1 MCGFFVSND
10 PDISDGHLKAIN
22 SRLSFR
28 GPDYQSAIVRH
39 KGWSVYHARLSII
52 ATDEKFSQPYLTKGG
67 GVLVFNGEILNYR
80 ELAKTYNTFDAVS
93 DTQVLGDLLERD
105 SFDLNELEGFFAFVL
120 IDKFGK
126 LTNCA
131 RDRFGVKP
139 LVYYKFKDYIAI
151 SSEASILSDIYG
163 LTYSNLA
170 LDEYRVFRSP
180 IFSESY
186 FQGVATVTP
195 GACLID
201 GEYFNS
207 LSFIPEVYGS
217 VEALIPEVKQCIFQ
231 SIRSRLVADVPVGLL
246 YSGGIDSNLI
256 KHSSDVKFKCFTG
269 GFSGDYDLEYAKST
283 ASSDSNFSV
292 ISNES
297 FLARFEQMIALRKEP
312 LSVPN
317 EVVLSFLAESWRQ
330 QGGRVLLSGEAADE
344 LFAGYERIYGWALNT
359 TKFNVDTFLSFYAY
373 TPVES
378 ISQDIKDRTNDFFS
392 AFEGLSPFEKVRQF
406 FVKKHLPV
414 LFRRLDFALMYAGI
428 EGREPLA
435 STEMYKLAL
444 KFDPRDLFSRSLGKF
459 PLRSIASDL
468 VGEEF
473 AFRQKVGFPIDIK
486 SIMFNT
492 KAKDRFENYSVWCDQ
507 NLERIL

>member
-1 MCGFFVSND
+1 MCGFFISND
-10 PDISDGHLKAIN
+10 PNISDDQLTVIN
-22 SRLSFR
+22 FRLSFR
-28 GPDYQSAIVRH
+28 GPDYQSKIVRH

-52 ATDEKFSQPYLTKGG
+52 ATDERFSQPYLTQDGG
-67 GVLVFNGEILNYR
+67 LLVFNGEILNYR
-80 ELAKTYNTFDAVS
+80 ELARTYNISNAVS
-93 DTQVLGDLLERD
+93 DTQVLGNLLERD
-105 SFDLNELEGFFAFVL
+105 TFDLNELEGFFAFVL
-120 IDKFGK
+120 INKNGE
-126 LTNCA
+126 LINCA

-139 LVYYKFKDYIAI
+139 LVYYQFKDYITI

-163 LTYSNLA
+163 LPYSNLA

-186 FQGVATVTP
+186 FQGVSSVAP

-207 LSFIPEVYGS
+207 LSFIPEVYGN
-217 VEALIPEVKQCIFQ
+217 VEKLIPDVKQCISQ
-231 SIRSRLVADVPVGLL
+231 SIHSRLVADVPVGLL

-256 KHSSDVKFKCFTG
+256 KHSSVVKLKCFTG
-269 GFSGDYDLEYAKST
+269 GFSGDYDLEFAKNA
-283 ASSDSNFSV
+283 ASSDSNFTV
-292 ISNES
+292 VNNER
-297 FLARFEQMIALRKEP
+297 FLAKFEQMVALRKEP

-317 EVVLSFLAESWRQ
+317 EVVLSCLAQSWRE

-344 LFAGYERIYGWALNT
+344 FFAGYERIYGWALNT

-378 ISQDIKDRTNDFFS
+378 ISKDIKDQLNEFFL
-392 AFEGLSPFEKVRQF
+392 ALDGLSPFEKVRQF

-459 PLRSIASDL
+459 PLRSIVCDL
-468 VGEEF
+468 VDDEF

-486 SIMFNT
+486 SIIFNT
-492 KAKDRFENYSVWCDQ
+492 KAKNRFENYSVWCDQ

>member
-1 MCGFFVSND
+1 MCGFFISND
-10 PDISDGHLKAIN
+10 PNISDGQLTAIN

-28 GPDYQSAIVRH
+28 GPDYQSAIISH

-80 ELAKTYNTFDAVS
+80 ELAKTYNISDAVS
-93 DTQVLGDLLERD
+93 DTQVLSELLERD

-120 IDKFGK
+120 INKSGK
-126 LTNCA
+126 LINCV

-163 LTYSNLA
+163 LLYSNAA

-186 FQGVATVTP
+186 FQGVDSVLP
-195 GACLID
+195 GSCLIG

-217 VEALIPEVKQCIFQ
+217 LEALIPEVKQCISQ
-231 SIRSRLVADVPVGLL
+231 SIHSRLVADVPVGLL

-269 GFSGDYDLEYAKST
+269 GFSGDYDLEFAKST
-283 ASSDSNFSV
+283 ASSDSNFTV

-297 FLARFEQMIALRKEP
+297 FLARLEQMTALRKEP

-317 EVVLSFLAESWRQ
+317 EVVLSFLAESWRE

-359 TKFNVDTFLSFYAY
+359 TKFDVDTFLSFYAY
-373 TPVES
+373 TPVEI
-378 ISQDIKDRTNDFFS
+378 ISKDIKDRLNDFFS
-392 AFEGLSPFEKVRQF
+392 SLDGLSPFEKVRQF

-414 LFRRLDFALMYAGI
+414 LFRRLDFALMFAGI

-468 VGEEF
+468 INDEF
-473 AFRQKVGFPIDIK
+473 AFREKVGFPIDIK
-486 SIMFNT
+486 NIIFNN
-492 KAKDRFENYSVWCDQ
+492 KAKDRFENYSVWSDY

>member
-1 MCGFFVSND
+1 MCGFFITND
-10 PDISDGHLKAIN
+10 PNISDGQLTAIN

-52 ATDEKFSQPYLTKGG
+52 ATDEKFSQPYLTKNG
-67 GVLVFNGEILNYR
+67 GVLVFNGEILNYC
-80 ELAKTYNTFDAVS
+80 ELAKTYNISDAVS
-93 DTQVLGDLLERD
+93 DTQVLAELLERD
-105 SFDLNELEGFFAFVL
+105 LFDLNELEGFFAFVL
-120 IDKFGK
+120 INKSGE
-126 LTNCA
+126 LINCV

-151 SSEASILSDIYG
+151 SSEASILSDIYS
-163 LTYSNLA
+163 LPYSNVA

-186 FQGVATVTP
+186 FQGVASVLP
-195 GACLID
+195 GSCLIG

-217 VEALIPEVKQCIFQ
+217 LEVLIPELKHCISE
-231 SIRSRLVADVPVGLL
+231 SIDSRLVADVPVGLL

-256 KHSSDVKFKCFTG
+256 KHSTDVEFKCFTG
-269 GFSGDYDLEYAKST
+269 GFSGDYDLEFAKSA
-283 ASSDSNFSV
+283 ASSNSNFTV
-292 ISNES
+292 INNES
-297 FLARFEQMIALRKEP
+297 FLTRLEQMIALRKEP

-317 EVVLSFLAESWRQ
+317 EVVLSFIAESWRE

-359 TKFNVDTFLSFYAY
+359 TKFDVDTFLSFYAY
-373 TPVES
+373 APVEN
-378 ISQDIKDRTNDFFS
+378 INKDIKDRLNDFFS
-392 AFEGLSPFEKVRQF
+392 SLDGLSPFEKVRQF

-414 LFRRLDFALMYAGI
+414 LFRRLDFALMFAGI

-444 KFDPRDLFSRSLGKF
+444 KFDPSDLFSRSLGKF
-459 PLRSIASDL
+459 PLRSIVSGLIND
-468 VGEEF
+468 EF

-486 SIMFNT
+486 NIIFNN
-492 KAKDRFENYSVWCDQ
+492 KSKDRFENYSVWCDS

>member
-1 MCGFFVSND
+1 MCGFFVTND
-10 PDISDGHLKAIN
+10 PEISDSHLKTIN
-22 SRLSFR
+22 RRLSFR

-80 ELAKTYNTFDAVS
+80 ELAKKYNIFEAVS
-93 DTQVLGDLLERD
+93 DTQVLGYLLELD
-105 SFDLNELEGFFAFVL
+105 TFDLNELEGFYAFVL
-120 IDKFGK
+120 IDQTGK
-126 LTNCA
+126 LINCV

-139 LVYYKFKDYIAI
+139 LLYYKVKNYIAI
-151 SSEASILSDIYG
+151 SSEASVLSDIYG
-163 LTYSNLA
+163 LPFSKLA
-170 LDEYRVFRSP
+170 LDEYRVFRAP

-186 FQGVATVTP
+186 FQGVATVAP
-195 GACLID
+195 GTCLID

-207 LSFIPEVYGS
+207 LSFIPEIHGNL
-217 VEALIPEVKQCIFQ
+217 EALIPEVKQCISQ
-231 SIRSRLVADVPVGLL
+231 SVSSRLVADVPVGLL

-269 GFSGDYDLEYAKST
+269 GFSGDYDLDFAKKE

-292 ISNES
+292 INNET
-297 FLARFEQMIALRKEP
+297 FLARFEKMIALRKEP

-359 TKFNVDTFLSFYAY
+359 AKFNVDTFLSFYAY

-378 ISQDIKDRTNDFFS
+378 ISQDIKDRLNDFFS
-392 AFEGLSPFEKVRQF
+392 ALEGLSPFEKVRQF

-459 PLRSIASDL
+459 PLRSIAGEL
-468 VGEEF
+468 VSEEF

-486 SIMFNT
+486 KIIFNT
-492 KAKDRFENYSVWCDQ
+492 KAKNRFENYSVWCDQ